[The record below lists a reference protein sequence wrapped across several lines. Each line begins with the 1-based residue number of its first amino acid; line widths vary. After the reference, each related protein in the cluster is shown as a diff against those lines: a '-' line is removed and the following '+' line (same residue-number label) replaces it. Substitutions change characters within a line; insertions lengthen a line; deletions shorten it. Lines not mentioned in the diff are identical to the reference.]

1 MRNQSIKSD
10 VFPINNGKTQEHDN
24 DRNNNTDDYNDK
36 DDNNDYNKGIS
47 ALGIDRDLLFSQG
60 YH

>member
-1 MRNQSIKSD
+1 MMRNQSIKSD

-36 DDNNDYNKGIS
+36 DDNNDYNKGI
-47 ALGIDRDLLFSQG
+47 
-60 YH
+60 